1 MQVNTEDITVSW
13 GQQPHPLDST
23 YGKWRMAVFQD
34 VQESIDMSKLYFLY
48 DPIADE
54 GSGTS
59 GTRKG
64 YPGLVIFD
72 VNFRCF
78 AGEIPLHAQGIN
90 YIWLVSVRLSFAVL
104 YFLALSDFSVHRH
117 DEVPVFSQVP
127 ISSRWLCF
135 CACNGGADLWTNPL
149 TNCRPLLN
157 QPLSIGGEYIASM
170 REDAPEIVV
179 MANPGLQVWRINA
192 MAEQPQAPTSNFTVP
207 GAELQHFYDGFLSN
221 GSVHLLSSSPD
232 GHLDHSRVHVL
243 NLNAP
248 GQITTHNCTPDPQR
262 GMPQPRKNAGI
273 DGVANAILL
282 AGGEIDHGNYNV
294 ERLVDYWM
302 LDTRTFQ
309 WLQIPAQMPCP
320 LIEPRLTACNSGN
333 IYLWGDFDQPLPG
346 MPAGGTHLRIM
357 KVSGMDKAGH
367 PPSYS
372 QTVSQPPAY
381 PTQSPYPQQ
390 GGGAAPPYPSYNP
403 AQSNPG
409 YVMPQSQQQQQYPG
423 YGGGGSYGGGYGDQG
438 GYGGP
443 TEGFHQVPAGPN
455 QTAYYPLQKSKK
467 DCSIQ

>member
-1 MQVNTEDITVSW
+1 MQVNTEDITVNW
-13 GQQPHPLDST
+13 GQQPHPLDAQ

-72 VNFRCF
+72 VNFKCF
-78 AGEIPLHAQGIN
+78 AGEIPLHAQGTMKFLFALKCPSPQGGSAFV
-90 YIWLVSVRLSFAVL
+90 LVTEEQIYGKIRLHVFRLDLSGDGISVS
-104 YFLALSDFSVHRH
+104 
-117 DEVPVFSQVP
+117 
-127 ISSRWLCF
+127 
-135 CACNGGADLWTNPL
+135 
-149 TNCRPLLN
+149 NCRPLLDN
-157 QPLSIGGEYIASM
+157 PLEIGGEYICSM

-192 MAEQPQAPTSNFTVP
+192 MAEAPQPPTANFTVQ
-207 GAELQHFYDGFLSN
+207 GADLTHFYDGFLSN

-232 GHLDHSRVHVL
+232 GHLDHTRIHVL
-243 NLNAP
+243 KLEKP
-248 GQITTHNCTPDPQR
+248 DIITTHQCTPDPQR
-262 GMPQPRKNAGI
+262 GMPVPRKNCGI
-273 DGVANAILL
+273 DGIANAILL

-294 ERLVDYWM
+294 QRLVDYWM

-309 WLQIPAQMPCP
+309 WLQIPAQMPAP

-346 MPAGGTHLRIM
+346 MPPGGTHLRIM
-357 KVSGMDKAGH
+357 RVSGMDKAGH

-372 QTVSQPPAY
+372 QTVSQPPVY
-381 PTQSPYPQQ
+381 PSLQPSPYPQP
-390 GGGAAPPYPSYNP
+390 GSAAPPYPAYNP
-403 AQSNPG
+403 AQTNPG
-409 YVMPQSQQQQQYPG
+409 YGMPSPQNPPQPAPG
-423 YGGGGSYGGGYGDQG
+423 YGMPQPQNQQYGGGYGDAGYGG
-438 GYGGP
+438 GYGGQGQA
-443 TEGFHQVPAGPN
+443 TSGFQQVPAGPN
-455 QTAYYPLQKSKK
+455 QTAYYPPQKPKK
-467 DCSIQ
+467 DCSLQ